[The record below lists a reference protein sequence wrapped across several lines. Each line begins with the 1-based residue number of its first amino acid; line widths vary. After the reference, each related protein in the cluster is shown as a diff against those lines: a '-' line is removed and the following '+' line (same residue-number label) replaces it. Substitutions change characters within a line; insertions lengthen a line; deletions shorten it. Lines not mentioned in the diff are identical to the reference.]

1 MGNNEFNEDDQ
12 ITEILAQFNRV
23 KTSEEIEKEK
33 EEYRKEILSKGFLPI
48 NDEFNETMNS
58 SMEDVEKNP
67 RTFIIEECIPACKE
81 LWKKNIYTFMVSD
94 HLNEGVCWIE
104 VIVDNLS
111 DENKE
116 IFTQLEGEDI
126 IKFSY
131 HKGCI
136 NFGVNSVGSQAQ
148 KRLLELSQKF
158 QMQDVPHGEAYITLP
173 EYLIMCGCY
182 DEVENPNYVPM
193 AEPWNLGLPMEQ
205 MVDYLNKYDEWK
217 GSDKSKKTNKV
228 FSQAK
233 MTKPLEEYFDGTGVI
248 YDGDRVYLSE
258 YHYKKHLNYV
268 NSLTQTQSSK
278 HKM

>member
-1 MGNNEFNEDDQ
+1 MKIYIQRNLLKK
-12 ITEILAQFNRV
+12 IHLKIYKILMNLV
-23 KTSEEIEKEK
+23 KIKIMKEK
-33 EEYRKEILSKGFLPI
+33 RMILKWKYDTINTLKEVKLWEITNLMRMIKY
-48 NDEFNETMNS
+48 
-58 SMEDVEKNP
+58 P

-182 DEVENPNYVPM
+182 DEVENPNYVLM
-193 AEPWNLGLPMEQ
+193 AEPWDLGLPMEQ
-205 MVDYLNKYDEWK
+205 MVDYLNK
-217 GSDKSKKTNKV
+217 
-228 FSQAK
+228 
-233 MTKPLEEYFDGTGVI
+233 
-248 YDGDRVYLSE
+248 
-258 YHYKKHLNYV
+258 
-268 NSLTQTQSSK
+268 
-278 HKM
+278 